1 MLEYQNIKK
10 MFPKGYVPNWSKEV
24 FVITKDKNTF
34 PWAYVISALKDEEIA
49 GMFYK
54 KELQKKWSKR
64 VQNWKS
70 NKEKRR

>member
-1 MLEYQNIKK
+1 
-10 MFPKGYVPNWSKEV
+10 MFPKRYVPNWSKEV

-54 KELQKKWSKR
+54 KELQKK
-64 VQNWKS
+64 
-70 NKEKRR
+70 